1 MLRLSVWACGLWV
14 VGCVRWWSLIQHLCW
29 LGLALSRASPL
40 PQGLWSVG
48 GIGWPWCVSG
58 FAVHL
63 SIEGGWAGA
72 IASRAS
78 LYV

>member
-1 MLRLSVWACGLWV
+1 MFGPVGCGLFAMV
-14 VGCVRWWSLIQHLCW
+14 VADSAFVLA
-29 LGLALSRASPL
+29 GLALSRASPL